1 MEIDSWRGN
10 APAQTWECDMGM
22 EGAKCVVPVK
32 TSPREPFGCRG
43 WRAGGRSAARRRI
56 SPSGSAELGVRV
68 GVGDLGAVVGAVN
81 PHAVVRGCAHD
92 LGLKGNARALC
103 VANDIPAKIRNK
115 GQVSRRLAGTG
126 CYQGSPREGESKSL
140 PLLPLTAVP
149 RLPACRLEN
158 RRL

>member
-1 MEIDSWRGN
+1 MCGS
-10 APAQTWECDMGM
+10 
-22 EGAKCVVPVK
+22 
-32 TSPREPFGCRG
+32 RENKPPGSLSA
-43 WRAGGRSAARRRI
+43 AGGGGRADACRPGQSLTRNGTGRRAAGQLPAAGSA
-56 SPSGSAELGVRV
+56 PSGSAELGVRV
-68 GVGDLGAVVGAVN
+68 GVGDLGAVN

-92 LGLKGNARALC
+92 LGLKGNAQALC

-158 RRL
+158 CRL